1 MNGRLPFDR
10 WFPAV
15 SATLLL
21 LFSLSS
27 FARAEAPMAK
37 AQAPGFY
44 RMMLGNFEV
53 TALCD
58 GSIDVDVKLLK
69 NTSEPEIRNLL
80 ARSFAGYP
88 KMPTVVTAY
97 LVNTGSKLLLVDSGM
112 GKGEVPTLGEL
123 VNSMKASGYD
133 PAQVDAVLITHLHG
147 DHIGGLLDSTGKP
160 VFPKAVVYAARE
172 ESDYW
177 LSTTKAERAPA
188 GPKRIFEMARKVSAP
203 YLAEGRWK
211 TFENGD
217 TPFPGIK
224 AIVVP
229 GHTPGHTLFN
239 VSSDGSSLLITGDT
253 VHNMAIQFT
262 RPDVAIDFDV
272 DSKRAVKVRRA
283 LFRDVANHKTLIAG
297 QHLPFPGIGHIRAE
311 GKGSCTWVPIEYS
324 PIVK

>member
-1 MNGRLPFDR
+1 MNGRFPFDR
-10 WFPAV
+10 RFLAAPT
-15 SATLLL
+15 TLLL
-21 LFSLSS
+21 LFFLSS
-27 FARAEAPMAK
+27 FVRAEAPMAK

-44 RMMLGNFEV
+44 RMMLGDFEV

-58 GSIDVDVKLLK
+58 GFIDVDVKLLK
-69 NTSEPEIRNLL
+69 NTSDPEIKSLL

-88 KMPTVVTAY
+88 KMPTVVNAY
-97 LVNTGSKLLLVDSGM
+97 LINTGAKLVLVDTGM
-112 GKGEVPTLGEL
+112 GKREAPTLGEL

-147 DHIGGLLDSTGKP
+147 DHIGGLLDSAGKP
-160 VFPKAVVYAARE
+160 VFPKAVVYVARE
-172 ESDYW
+172 ENDYW
-177 LSTTKAERAPA
+177 LSAAEEEKAPA
-188 GPKRIFEMARKVSAP
+188 GPKRVFRMAREVSAP
-203 YLAEGRWK
+203 YLAEGSWR

-217 TPFPGIK
+217 MPFPGIK

-239 VSSDGSSLLITGDT
+239 VSSGGSSLLITGDT

-262 RPDVAIDFDV
+262 HPGVAINFDV

-283 LFRDVANHKTLIAG
+283 LFRDAANHKTLIAG

-311 GKGSCTWVPIEYS
+311 GKGSYTWVPIEYS
-324 PIVK
+324 PIAK